1 MSDQSE
7 HGAALTARV
16 IEVEAADAAA
26 PPRPLAPQ
34 IIPTER
40 TEPITPSEPALPA
53 VAPVDSGH
61 QIAPLRRLAIQVLEE
76 QVVFV
81 SAAYFAVD
89 SGTISVCC
97 IHVSG
102 ARKRNHR

>member
-26 PPRPLAPQ
+26 APRPLAPQ

-53 VAPVDSGH
+53 VAPG
-61 QIAPLRRLAIQVLEE
+61 APPTNAAAPT
-76 QVVFV
+76 F
-81 SAAYFAVD
+81 AAYQN
-89 SGTISVCC
+89 SGTP
-97 IHVSG
+97 
-102 ARKRNHR
+102 AMQ

>member
-26 PPRPLAPQ
+26 APRPLAPQ

-53 VAPVDSGH
+53 VPPGAPSW
-61 QIAPLRRLAIQVLEE
+61 
-76 QVVFV
+76 
-81 SAAYFAVD
+81 
-89 SGTISVCC
+89 
-97 IHVSG
+97 
-102 ARKRNHR
+102 

>member
-26 PPRPLAPQ
+26 APRPLAPQ

-40 TEPITPSEPALPA
+40 TEPIHPA
-53 VAPVDSGH
+53 S
-61 QIAPLRRLAIQVLEE
+61 LRFPR
-76 QVVFV
+76 
-81 SAAYFAVD
+81 
-89 SGTISVCC
+89 
-97 IHVSG
+97 
-102 ARKRNHR
+102 